1 MDKGV
6 VRDGCS
12 FLFTLSF
19 IMKFVI
25 WRVYVIK
32 IVTFVWKIN
41 IGMEKK
47 NYFSEAALKEVPTKK
62 LSLKIRDGSIT
73 TNKLADEAITTNKI
87 ADKAV
92 TAGKLADGIYDDMAT
107 VLEGHYLPLTGGRL
121 NDGATIQIIEKE
133 SPYGTVNLSSTSIQ
147 FNTNGGQDF
156 SILYPKGIF
165 LGYIGY
171 DDYHRL
177 LQINKD
183 GICYQIDKGGHGTDW
198 QDKIRINE
206 DGVAVHDGTITAE
219 KEGFYTSIS
228 SDRIQMSD
236 TNEESLFT
244 NAATITKEKINL
256 ISGMTGANSY
266 ETSVTPSG
274 ISVSQ
279 TSKGGSTSETLID
292 SSSIASGSFI
302 KTDGAP
308 YEILMADGSVKNV
321 TTLVGQGKT
330 YSIHDV
336 YNTSAKYTYGL
347 VEIGHDAPGNF
358 HKSIELNGGTGNI
371 VAGGF
376 IKEGT
381 SDNDVLM
388 GDGSIK
394 SLDEIVAKVI
404 EQIPVMQK
412 EDIDAATPIE

>member
-1 MDKGV
+1 MP
-6 VRDGCS
+6 
-12 FLFTLSF
+12 
-19 IMKFVI
+19 
-25 WRVYVIK
+25 
-32 IVTFVWKIN
+32 TFREDVKL
-41 IGMEKK
+41 GTKVPL
-47 NYFSEAALKEVPTKK
+47 LKEDD
-62 LSLKIRDGSIT
+62 LSDGSVT
-73 TNKLADEAITTNKI
+73 TNKLADGAVTEHKIREGSVSSEKI
-87 ADKAV
+87 ANDSIKTKHLSDSCV
-92 TAGKLADGIYDDMAT
+92 TTPKIANKTVTTDKLADGVYDDMAT

-121 NDGATIQIIEKE
+121 KDGATIQIMEKE
-133 SPYGTVNLSSTSIQ
+133 PPYGTVDLSSTSIL
-147 FNTNGGQDF
+147 FNTNGNQDF
-156 SILYPKGIF
+156 SMLYNKGYF

-183 GICYQIDKGGHGTDW
+183 GICYQIDKEGHGTDW

-236 TNEESLFT
+236 SNEESLFT

-256 ISGMTGANSY
+256 ISGMTGVNSY
-266 ETSVTPSG
+266 EASVTPSG

-292 SSSIASGSFI
+292 SSSVTSGSFI

-321 TTLVGQGKT
+321 TTLVSQGKT
-330 YSIHDV
+330 YNIHDV

-347 VEIGHDAPGNF
+347 VEIGHDALGNF

-376 IKEGT
+376 IKDGA
-381 SDNDVLM
+381 SANDVLM

-394 SLDEIVAKVI
+394 SLDEIVDKVI

-412 EDIDAATPIE
+412 EDIDAATPTE